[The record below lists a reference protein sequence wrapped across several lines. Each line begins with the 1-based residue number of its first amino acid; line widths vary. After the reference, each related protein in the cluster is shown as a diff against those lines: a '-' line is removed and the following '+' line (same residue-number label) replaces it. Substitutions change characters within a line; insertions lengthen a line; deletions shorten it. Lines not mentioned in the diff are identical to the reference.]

1 MNERSLFDAAL
12 AIADPTE
19 REQFLAEQCASD
31 PKMLA
36 RIKGLLS
43 SHDVA
48 GSFLEVPAVPTGA
61 LADRTTDFDAAED
74 DDDSSDGPD
83 LSFLEPSDKP
93 GSLGRLGHYEI
104 VQFLGQGAFGIVLK
118 AFDEKLHRHVAI
130 KTLDPRL
137 ARTSAPRKRFL
148 REARAAASVKH
159 DNVVQLYSVE
169 ELPIPYLVMEFVEG
183 QTLQSKLDA
192 NGPLELGEVLY
203 LGQQMASGL
212 AAAHAQG
219 LIHRDIKPANI
230 LIENG
235 VEKKVKITDFGLAR
249 TVDDATMTRTGL
261 IVGTPMFM
269 APEQALGQSVDHR
282 TDLFSV
288 GSVLY
293 QMVTGR
299 PPFRAPTALAVLKR
313 VTDETPRPIR
323 DVISETP
330 TWFCAVVERLH
341 AKRPEDRI
349 QSATELTEL
358 LRGQAAAL
366 HSGDLNEPIPVAQYV
381 HPAGSPEAFRNPSPF
396 VGPEKQPPSRTRSRW
411 KTIVPAAIAAL
422 VLLVVLLLNYP
433 ALKLMAANKGRFT
446 NRTQDGVTHIKFS
459 QNNQVVDELYGWGA
473 LELPAGW
480 YDVSTSHPNPRLE
493 MWNVLYTTRGWFGVS
508 SMTRL
513 NEIPRR
519 IHLNAGDRIEIAASY
534 VEHPEGWIN
543 PDFPM
548 ETRAVKAEEPRP
560 PGNAFSAF
568 QWPAGSPA
576 PAIAPFD
583 EDAAEKHQEAWAD
596 YLGVPDEW
604 TDGDGV
610 KFVLIPPGEF
620 LMGNPKNEIE
630 KLKLDLKQAKAGAY
644 DQFVAHS
651 SSVQRKVRITKPF
664 YMSACEITAG
674 QYRKFIEESK
684 YLTTKEQLGTNR
696 FNWQDSATGENAEQ
710 RAVIGVSWDD
720 ALAYCQ
726 WKGKRDGGAG
736 SLPTEAQWEYACRAG
751 TTTLWSF
758 GDDVGQLSE
767 YAVFQR
773 AGFWPPEVV
782 GTKKPNPFELF
793 DMHGNADEWCLD
805 WHQQLDPD
813 VPEVTDPAM
822 LDVPVDPSSGRATRG
837 GAAVSVPWWTRS
849 ATRAYDS
856 PANPNNPRG
865 FRVVITGD
873 LKKVVEKK

>member
-1 MNERSLFDAAL
+1 MNERTLFEDAL

-19 REQFLAEQCASD
+19 REQFLAARCAND
-31 PKMLA
+31 AQMLA

-61 LADRTTDFDAAED
+61 IADRTTDFDATDDED
-74 DDDSSDGPD
+74 ETSGSPD

-93 GSLGRLGHYEI
+93 GSLGRLGHYEV

-130 KTLDPRL
+130 KAMDPRM
-137 ARTSAPRKRFL
+137 ARTSAPRKRFK
-148 REARAAASVKH
+148 REACSAAAVKH
-159 DNVVQLYSVE
+159 ENIVQIYSVE
-169 ELPIPYLVMEFVEG
+169 EQPIPYLVMEFVEG
-183 QTLQSKLDA
+183 QTLQNKLDTC
-192 NGPLELGEVLY
+192 GPLELAEVLY
-203 LGQQMASGL
+203 LGRQIASGL

-299 PPFRAPTALAVLKR
+299 PPFRAPNALAVLKR

-323 DVISETP
+323 DIIPETP
-330 TWFCAVVERLH
+330 IWFCAVVEKLH
-341 AKRPEDRI
+341 AKKPEGRI
-349 QSATELTEL
+349 QSAKELAEL
-358 LRGQAAAL
+358 LLGQAAVL
-366 HSGDLNEPIPVAQYV
+366 HSGDLNQPAHETRFAHQ
-381 HPAGSPEAFRNPSPF
+381 AGSPDEYRNASPF
-396 VGPEKQPPSRTRSRW
+396 VGPAKQPPARTRSRW
-411 KTIVPAAIAAL
+411 KIWLPASIAAMF
-422 VLLVVLLLNYP
+422 LLLLLMLNYP
-433 ALKLMAANKGRFT
+433 ALKLMAANKARFT
-446 NRTQDGVTHIKFS
+446 NRTQDGVTHITFS
-459 QNNQVVDELYGWGA
+459 QNNEVVGDLYGWGA
-473 LELPAGW
+473 LELPAGE
-480 YDVSTSHPNPRLE
+480 YDVRTTNPNPRLE
-493 MWNVLYTTRGWFGVS
+493 MWNVLYTTRGWFGLS

-513 NEIPRR
+513 EQLPRKIR
-519 IHLNAGDRIEIAASY
+519 LSPGDRIEVIASY
-534 VEHPEGWIN
+534 VEHPDGWIN
-543 PDFPM
+543 P
-548 ETRAVKAEEPRP
+548 EHQVEARAVKAEDGRP
-560 PGNAFSAF
+560 QGNAFSAY
-568 QWPAGSPA
+568 QWPADAPK

-604 TDGDGV
+604 TDKDGV
-610 KFVLIPPGEF
+610 KFVLIPPGEY
-620 LMGNPKNEIE
+620 LMGYPKDEIE
-630 KLKLDLKQAKAGAY
+630 KLKIDLKQAKANAY
-644 DQFVAHS
+644 DQFVAHR

-664 YMSACEITAG
+664 YMSAYEITVG
-674 QYRKFIEESK
+674 QFRKFIEESK
-684 YLTTKEQLGTNR
+684 YLTTKEQLGTGR
-696 FNWQDSATGENAEQ
+696 FNWQDSATGDNAEQ

-720 ALAYCQ
+720 ALAYCK
-726 WKGKRDGGAG
+726 WKGKRDGGEG

-751 TTTLWSF
+751 TTTPWSF
-758 GDDVGQLSE
+758 GDDVGQLNE
-767 YAVFQR
+767 HAVFQR
-773 AGFWPPEVV
+773 GGFWPPEVV
-782 GTKKPNPFELF
+782 GTKKPNPFELY

-805 WHQQLDPD
+805 WHQQLDPT

-822 LDVPVDPSSGRATRG
+822 LDIPVDPTSGRVARG
-837 GAAVSVPWWTRS
+837 GAAGSSPWWTRS
-849 ATRAYDS
+849 ATRAYES
-856 PANPNNPRG
+856 PASPNNPKG

-873 LKKVVEKK
+873 LKKAVEK